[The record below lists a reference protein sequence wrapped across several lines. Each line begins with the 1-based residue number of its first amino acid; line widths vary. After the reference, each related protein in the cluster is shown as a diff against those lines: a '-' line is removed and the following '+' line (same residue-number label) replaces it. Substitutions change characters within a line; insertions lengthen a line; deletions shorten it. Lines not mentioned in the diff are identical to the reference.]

1 MKKNIK
7 VLTALCAGVVPFLL
21 SAITVLETSYPF
33 EDAAY
38 QVARRLNADK
48 KVTSTVKNI
57 AFVKFFTKEGEK
69 TMGAAENEAIVFE
82 TALAAVPG
90 TLKFV
95 LHSSHSEDWK
105 LIDEIFRQAR
115 DMSSWD
121 PKTNPELKKLKLCD
135 GILVGHLIAFVNDE
149 GTNTLTARMA
159 LRLIQVATG
168 EEIWAGII
176 EGKHSNGGPDNEQ
189 VSLNWRRALEA
200 CAANAVE
207 RLPANLDGYGLVLLP
222 IEGRTGKAMGQ
233 VFLNALTAVGK
244 QEKIAVY
251 DLPNGNAQDRMFAKF
266 LSERASTAGMDDDF
280 VKRSVG
286 VFASAK
292 KLPAKLAVMSGMV
305 SVVNENP
312 KFELTVDGLPVDFL
326 GGEAA
331 RAAQARKSYEIV
343 TDFKFRDVND
353 SFRLIGSVGATGIY
367 APPAAPPSGFD
378 KATAFLDQLFSFAGT
393 DSVVKATKI
402 ILAVVVLLILL
413 AVVRKII
420 GGASRPR

>member
-1 MKKNIK
+1 MKKSIK
-7 VLTALCAGVVPFLL
+7 VLIMLCTAGVPFLL
-21 SAITVLETSYPF
+21 SAVSVLEMSYPF

-38 QVARRLNADK
+38 QVARKLNGDP
-48 KVTSTVKNI
+48 KVTSAVKNI
-57 AFVKFFTKEGEK
+57 AFVKFFTKEGER
-69 TMGAAENEAIVFE
+69 TMGPAENEAIVFE

-95 LHSSHSEDWK
+95 VHTSHDEDWK

-121 PKTNPELKKLKLCD
+121 PMTIPELKKLKLCD

-149 GTNTLTARMA
+149 DSNTLTARMA

-168 EEIWAGII
+168 EEIWAGIV

-189 VSLNWRRALEA
+189 VSLNWRRALED

-207 RLPANLDGYGLVLLP
+207 RLPANLEGYGLVLLP

-233 VFLNALTAVGK
+233 VFLNALTSAGK

-251 DLPNGNAQDRMFAKF
+251 DLPNGNVQDRMFAKF
-266 LSERASTAGMDDDF
+266 LSERASAAVMDDDF

-286 VFASAK
+286 GFASAK
-292 KLPAKLAVMSGMV
+292 KLPAKLAIMSGMV

-312 KFELTVDGLPVDFL
+312 KFEMTADGLPVDFL
-326 GGEAA
+326 GGEVASG
-331 RAAQARKSYEIV
+331 AQARKSYEIV

-353 SFRLIGSVGATGIY
+353 SFRLIGSVGATGVY
-367 APPAAPPSGFD
+367 APPVASPSGLD
-378 KATAFLDQLFSFAGT
+378 KVANSLDQLFSFMQT
-393 DSVVKATKI
+393 DSVAKAVKA
-402 ILAVVVLLILL
+402 ILVVVVLVVLL
-413 AVVRKII
+413 VFMRKII